1 MKWLKSSGKKCRDLN
16 EKLIHHL
23 IIPTSNQ
30 NLENGECLWG
40 NVSIQNWSF
49 CVIAIKASWK
59 VGNLWAVS

>member
-30 NLENGECLWG
+30 NLENG
-40 NVSIQNWSF
+40 
-49 CVIAIKASWK
+49 CVCK
-59 VGNLWAVS
+59 VMSQYKTDFQFMGKWYE